1 MFSKLANSLQ
11 NNKMV
16 HPNSG
21 WTLSIGF
28 EFTAIDDD
36 TDAGLTEV
44 SKGIFDSTGNVK
56 GREFLSGCISLY
68 QASRISRPLD
78 VALTICDCGPRS
90 QNVNA

>member
-1 MFSKLANSLQ
+1 MLSKLANSLQ

-36 TDAGLTEV
+36 TAVYAVCRHFRGFFSLGLFFGLLLSSFFAV
-44 SKGIFDSTGNVK
+44 QHGATGH
-56 GREFLSGCISLY
+56 F
-68 QASRISRPLD
+68 
-78 VALTICDCGPRS
+78 VAR
-90 QNVNA
+90 

>member
-36 TDAGLTEV
+36 TAVYAVCRHFRGFFSLGLFF
-44 SKGIFDSTGNVK
+44 GLL
-56 GREFLSGCISLY
+56 LSSFFAVQHGATVHFVVRCVCDTS
-68 QASRISRPLD
+68 PL
-78 VALTICDCGPRS
+78 
-90 QNVNA
+90 